1 MSTRPIVRS
10 LCLIVA
16 GVMMAFSAGPALAQD
31 WFLHPYGELRAYH
44 GDWLAVCDEGGAGA
58 CRAVQIMLEPGET
71 RVGPARLALE
81 RKDAGHFDVVFHHQ
95 ALIAGVRAPL
105 LLDIDGDVLTL
116 SPGQG
121 APGEPGRPNVI
132 AATLAPRSPRCVTP
146 EALAEGRG
154 QAAARC
160 GCSLKRATVASSSM
174 RCAHSAQRPQQVATL
189 SLLWRH
195 SMEYAPSSQAARI
208 WPSVTLLQTQTYMAG

>member
-1 MSTRPIVRS
+1 MSTRSIVRP

-16 GVMMAFSAGPALAQD
+16 GVMMAFSAGPALAKD

-105 LLDIDGDVLTL
+105 VLDIDGDALTL
-116 SPGQG
+116 SPGQW

-132 AATLAPRSPRCVTP
+132 AAFHIADVELAKGLVARMKAGSRLTLRHDAGEAQFSLRGVTAALAAIEAQAATRKLIRHSFASPATRSPAPVC
-146 EALAEGRG
+146 
-154 QAAARC
+154 ARC
-160 GCSLKRATVASSSM
+160 
-174 RCAHSAQRPQQVATL
+174 
-189 SLLWRH
+189 
-195 SMEYAPSSQAARI
+195 
-208 WPSVTLLQTQTYMAG
+208 